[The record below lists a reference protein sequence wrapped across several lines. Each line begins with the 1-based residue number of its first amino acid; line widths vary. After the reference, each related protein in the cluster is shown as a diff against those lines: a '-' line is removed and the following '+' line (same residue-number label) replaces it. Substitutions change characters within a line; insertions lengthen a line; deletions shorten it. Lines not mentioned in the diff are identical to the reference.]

1 MPRLPDLSPSCTRLV
16 RHALALAL
24 IAPLSLAGC
33 GAQEAPSGAGAKE
46 PAKAGAAAPAAAGH
60 AHDHTAPHGGE
71 IQVLGAEEGHL
82 EIMHDHD
89 GGNIGFYVYGPT
101 IDKPIPVARPV
112 LTVQSKDGPIDV
124 PLTPVGALPDGT
136 APHWKAQ
143 TDALKCDPW
152 DGRVR
157 LTFGGKTFQ
166 APLEGEGH
174 AHK

>member
-1 MPRLPDLSPSCTRLV
+1 MPRTTDPTSPTLQRVHPAL
-16 RHALALAL
+16 APLALAL
-24 IAPLSLAGC
+24 LLAGC
-33 GAQEAPSGAGAKE
+33 GAQEAPSAGGTGTTP
-46 PAKAGAAAPAAAGH
+46 PAQADH
-60 AHDHTAPHGGE
+60 AHDHSAPHGGE

-101 IDKPIPVARPV
+101 IGKPIPVARPV
-112 LTVQSKDGPIDV
+112 LTVQAKTGPIDV
-124 PLTPVGALPDGT
+124 PLTPVDALPDGT

-152 DGRVR
+152 EGRVR
-157 LTFGGKTFQ
+157 LMLGGKTFQ